1 MVLVEEFEQKAIAT
15 LESFRKELQS
25 IRTGRAT
32 TSILD
37 PVHVSC
43 YGSMMPLIQV
53 ATVRIGDATSLIIE
67 PWDKQNIPAIEKGIV
82 AANLGVSA
90 VVEGTL
96 LRINLPPLTE
106 DKRKELAK
114 QVNQKAE
121 HTKAVLRNLR
131 IKVKESIKETCE
143 SDDDEF
149 RVEKELQVHVDNT
162 MKKIDEIKEK
172 KIHEIMEI

>member
-1 MVLVEEFEQKAIAT
+1 MATVEDFQQKSIST
-15 LESFRKELQS
+15 LDSFRKELQT
-25 IRTGRAT
+25 IRTGRASIT
-32 TSILD
+32 ILD

-43 YGSMMPLIQV
+43 YGAMMPLSQV
-53 ATVRIGDATSLIIE
+53 ATVRIGDATSIIIE
-67 PWDKQNIPAIEKGIV
+67 PWDKQNIPAIEKGII

-106 DKRKELAK
+106 DKRKDLAK

-121 HTKAVLRNLR
+121 HAKAVLRNLG
-131 IKVKESIKETCE
+131 IKAKESIKEESE

-149 RVEKELQVHVDNT
+149 RMEKELQTHVDET
-162 MKKIDEIKEK
+162 MKKIDEIKDK